1 MTREE
6 ILARFTGEDKMLA
19 ARVFDWALEAMR
31 QNDCQLSDFLDPREL
46 DLVLGILKQFPGLLW
61 HAFGGYRGAER
72 KRVAI
77 VPDFFPEEELAWQ
90 IGAVEIRGEFEDDP
104 PNHRDYL
111 GALLNLGLRREKL
124 GDILVSPQVCHV
136 LTTEEL
142 VPYISQELKRVGRW
156 HVTAQPFDLERLT
169 PPQQQKK
176 QIRTTVA
183 SMRLDALAS
192 AGFGLSRTKV
202 VRLIRAGLVKVN
214 WEQALNPDK
223 TLAQRDVI
231 SLRGKGR
238 VLVAEVGGLT
248 KKKRQYLVLER
259 YL

>member
-90 IGAVEIRGEFEDDP
+90 IGAVRSGRVRRRSSQP
-104 PNHRDYL
+104 Q
-111 GALLNLGLRREKL
+111 GLFRRFIESRPEAGKVR
-124 GDILVSPQVCHV
+124 DILVSPKSANV

-142 VPYISQELKRVGRW
+142 CRIFPR
-156 HVTAQPFDLERLT
+156 
-169 PPQQQKK
+169 
-176 QIRTTVA
+176 
-183 SMRLDALAS
+183 
-192 AGFGLSRTKV
+192 
-202 VRLIRAGLVKVN
+202 N
-214 WEQALNPDK
+214 
-223 TLAQRDVI
+223 
-231 SLRGKGR
+231 
-238 VLVAEVGGLT
+238 
-248 KKKRQYLVLER
+248 
-259 YL
+259 